1 MPIKKIDDKPKNNI
15 SKIKPVKIEKVINE
29 NDEEKN
35 LLDCVQTLLRFHNIE
50 RSHASIRSM
59 ADVSDGPF
67 DYKDAISSLQNM
79 EFDSNIG
86 KMPLRKLSD
95 AHCPLIVELSDKKKA
110 VLTKISQKKEY
121 ILYDKNTE
129 ENIFAQD
136 LNIALTFKV
145 FPTSSIDHWKWSFVG
160 KNL

>member
-35 LLDCVQTLLRFHNIE
+35 LLDCVQILLRFHNIE

-59 ADVSDGPF
+59 ADVSEGPF

-129 ENIFAQD
+129 EK
-136 LNIALTFKV
+136 FKSFSYSDFKKKFSVV
-145 FPTSSIDHWKWSFVG
+145 FY
-160 KNL
+160 L

>member
-1 MPIKKIDDKPKNNI
+1 
-15 SKIKPVKIEKVINE
+15 
-29 NDEEKN
+29 
-35 LLDCVQTLLRFHNIE
+35 
-50 RSHASIRSM
+50 M
-59 ADVSDGPF
+59 ADVSEGPF

-110 VLTKISQKKEY
+110 VLTKISQNKEY

-129 ENIFAQD
+129 EK
-136 LNIALTFKV
+136 FK
-145 FPTSSIDHWKWSFVG
+145 SFS
-160 KNL
+160 